1 MLQASIVDDLAA
13 QIAQIV
19 SSGNYSRRLATSRV
33 DELGSI
39 TRALNELFA
48 EVEARDQELRRKVE
62 ELTDARDDAQTTN
75 ALLKRVKNELK
86 ARSHELDAALL
97 RAEAANEAKSQFLA
111 NTSHEIRTPMN
122 GILGMAELL
131 SRTAL
136 DERQSKLVGT
146 IYKSGQ
152 ALLTII
158 NDILDFSKIESGKFD
173 LDPKPFNLRVCA
185 EDVAAILAPR
195 IETKD
200 LELLVRFAPGL
211 PDAFVGDAGRIRQ
224 ILTNLVGN
232 AVKFTE
238 RGHVEL
244 AVSGAVVDGLARL
257 HVRIED
263 TGIGIPRNKL
273 DSVFLKFHQV
283 DNTSTRK
290 HEGTGLGLAI
300 CKMLI
305 EKMGGEIGVE
315 SEPGKGS
322 TFWFALPLPVV
333 PAAATASAVAVD
345 LEGRRVLLVSAIGL
359 TRSDLEQPL
368 GALGLA
374 IEVAVGAPHALTCLG
389 RAISEGVPHD
399 VVLVDSEATA
409 EAAAG
414 VLSAIRGD
422 ERFAHTPVI
431 VVTSFGQK
439 GDAKCAEELGARG
452 YLTRPLCPGLV
463 TETVSGVLR
472 AAASGSPR
480 LVTRHTCAEERYR
493 PGAPAA
499 VPRAETGPAVLRTR
513 VLLVEDNLVNQ
524 EVAKEYFW
532 ELGCEIAVAEN
543 GAEAVRAVQAQ
554 AFDIVFMDCLMPEMD
569 GFQATKVI
577 RDRERR
583 EGSSQIPIVALTA
596 NAFASDREKCL
607 AAGMSD
613 YLSKPFTAED
623 IERQLRKWLSH
634 GRGAGS
640 AAA

>member
-1 MLQASIVDDLAA
+1 MLQASIIDDLAA
-13 QIAQIV
+13 QIAEIV
-19 SSGNYSRRLATSRV
+19 SSGNYSRRLATSPV
-33 DELGSI
+33 DKLGSL

-136 DERQSKLVGT
+136 DERQTKLVGT

-195 IETKD
+195 VETKN

-211 PDAFVGDAGRIRQ
+211 PDAVVGDAGRIRQ
-224 ILTNLVGN
+224 ILTNLLGN

-238 RGHVEL
+238 RGHVAL
-244 AVSGAVVDGLARL
+244 DVSGTVADGVARL
-257 HVRIED
+257 IVRIED
-263 TGIGIPRNKL
+263 TGIGIPPNKL

-283 DNTSTRK
+283 DNTSTRR

-305 EKMGGEIGVE
+305 EKMGGEIGVR
-315 SEPGKGS
+315 SELGVGS
-322 TFWFALPLPVV
+322 TFWFTLPLPVV
-333 PAAATASAVAVD
+333 PAVDSNSGRAVCLAGRPVLIVKAAGPGHAE
-345 LEGRRVLLVSAIGL
+345 LEEHLA
-359 TRSDLEQPL
+359 
-368 GALGLA
+368 ACGLA
-374 IEVAVGAPHALTCLG
+374 VEAAAGAGEALALLRRAASVGSPHEIIFLET
-389 RAISEGVPHD
+389 EW
-399 VVLVDSEATA
+399 TA

-431 VVTSFGQK
+431 VVASFGQK

-452 YLTRPLCPGLV
+452 YLTRPLCPRLV
-463 TETVSGVLR
+463 GETVSGVLR
-472 AAASGSPR
+472 AAADGSPR

-493 PGAPAA
+493 PGEPSAA
-499 VPRAETGPAVLRTR
+499 PRAETGPAVLRPR

-532 ELGCEIAVAEN
+532 ELACEVAVAAN

-554 AFDIVFMDCLMPEMD
+554 GFDIVFMDCLMPEMD
-569 GFQATKVI
+569 GFQATKAI

-583 EGSSQIPIVALTA
+583 EGASQIPIIALTA

-634 GRGAGS
+634 GGGAGS